1 MDEKTQNESEARVG
15 MESSG
20 DNGHGPAEKKID
32 QNSKLLEDVSSEP
45 EGKDSAMKT
54 PSLDHDSND
63 DSIPSAA
70 NTAETADEPP
80 TDDSET
86 PAETAGE
93 IETET
98 DKLQAD
104 EATPDKDTGAPET
117 ARPPGE
123 EGATA
128 RQESEKPET
137 ESAHET
143 LPIDSSDGDDAEASE
158 EKKESGTKDADLDEA
173 GANTEDKQTQDAAE
187 YDSSDTDEVEQI
199 QGSPEETVAS
209 EEIDEKQE
217 DKGDVEGD
225 DGEVQTQIEPDTAG
239 AEEQTSDLAEG
250 KTIETSAKK
259 ISALKVTVSTI
270 VIAAAFSGFLI
281 FDNKSKI
288 ETKPKAALKIS
299 EKQANS
305 ANRHKKT
312 NIIKP
317 LTPAINSI
325 YTAKIEEIS
334 ALRDSLLR
342 KQEEVMRLKKHYQ
355 DGIEELEKEI
365 SDELQKGES
374 STFLQAMENKG
385 VAFTL
390 RTIQRRQAYIQ
401 QLERPSKWIFKAC
414 EELLYIKRR
423 TVVDIQ
429 VAAIAGGIDMNQHLR
444 HINAAVRK
452 YQPAADKLTPDMTN
466 AQIEPLEIIWE
477 RIQDKTRQYASV
489 RAHSKNQIISEQICT
504 GNFNRLTEISEISA
518 ETASCITEMQGSDLF
533 LNGLAEIS
541 PGATRQLVRW
551 KGSWICLNGVRAL
564 SPRVAHYLFQWD
576 GNWISLNGLTEFPA
590 EIGETLLQW
599 GGHQLELMGLQYA
612 EDFPTK
618 IAVEYLARWERA
630 GGKLFVPKSVR
641 KKIDEMHREP
651 T

>member
-1 MDEKTQNESEARVG
+1 M
-15 MESSG
+15 
-20 DNGHGPAEKKID
+20 
-32 QNSKLLEDVSSEP
+32 
-45 EGKDSAMKT
+45 
-54 PSLDHDSND
+54 
-63 DSIPSAA
+63 
-70 NTAETADEPP
+70 
-80 TDDSET
+80 
-86 PAETAGE
+86 
-93 IETET
+93 
-98 DKLQAD
+98 
-104 EATPDKDTGAPET
+104 
-117 ARPPGE
+117 
-123 EGATA
+123 
-128 RQESEKPET
+128 
-137 ESAHET
+137 
-143 LPIDSSDGDDAEASE
+143 PIDSSDGDDAEASE

-225 DGEVQTQIEPDTAG
+225 DGEIQTQIEPDTAG

-312 NIIKP
+312 TIIKP

-374 STFLQAMENKG
+374 STFLQAMENTG
-385 VAFTL
+385 VAYTL

-444 HINAAVRK
+444 RINAAVRK

-466 AQIEPLEIIWE
+466 ALIEPLEIIWE

-518 ETASCITEMQGSDLF
+518 ETASCITAMQGSDLF